1 MIVPS
6 EGFPPDQ
13 WIIWFEG
20 ITKKFEELDRE
31 EILANKPTALIVAT
45 MDTKGQEALFLA
57 DCLKGEGIA
66 VKIMDGGI
74 RGQCQNLVDVTR
86 EEVAR
91 AGGKSLQEV
100 QNIGHEGQA
109 LEVMTNGAIQCA
121 QELYRQNQM
130 QGVIGLGGSM
140 GTTLGSGVMR
150 SFAVGLPK
158 VMIST
163 MASRDTRAFVGTKD
177 ILMLHSV
184 CDLVGLNRVTKK
196 ILRNGALALVGM
208 LRSAEPD
215 DPAEQK
221 PLVFVSTLGTTEAC
235 AQLIRKTLEQK
246 NNEVVIFHTVGSGG
260 KAMEEMMAHEDV
272 SVLVDMSL
280 HEMADNRF
288 GGDYDAGPQRGTVAL
303 DRKIPTILVPG
314 NIDFLVTGPLENAQ
328 KLFPNRPYHSHNAAI
343 TVVRTNHEEIKI
355 LAQTIAGLCN
365 KADGAVKVLVPMNG
379 FSAFDHKEGPL
390 HDPEA
395 PAVFLKTL
403 EKNLDDKS
411 CLNALPF
418 YINDAEFA
426 QALIDMLYRINPD
439 IS

>member
-1 MIVPS
+1 MA
-6 EGFPPDQ
+6 D
-13 WIIWFEG
+13 
-20 ITKKFEELDRE
+20 
-31 EILANKPTALIVAT
+31 KPTALIVAT
-45 MDTKGQEALFLA
+45 MDTKGQEAMFLA
-57 DCLKGEGIA
+57 DCLKAEGIA
-66 VKIMDGGI
+66 VKIMDAGI
-74 RGQCQNLVDVTR
+74 KGQCPTPVDVTR

-91 AGGKSLQEV
+91 AGGKSIPEV
-100 QNIGHEGQA
+100 LNIGHEGKA
-109 LEVMTNGAIQCA
+109 LEVMTTGAIQCA
-121 QELYRQNQM
+121 QELYRQNQI

-150 SFAVGLPK
+150 SFPVGLPK

-184 CDLVGLNRVTKK
+184 CDLAGLNRITRK
-196 ILRNGALALVGM
+196 ILRNGALALAGM
-208 LRSAEPD
+208 LRSPAPD
-215 DPAEQK
+215 DAAGKK

-235 AQLIRKTLEQK
+235 AQQIRKTLEEK

-272 SVLVDMSL
+272 SVLVDLSL
-280 HEMADNRF
+280 HEVADHRF

-303 DRKIPTILVPG
+303 DRGIPTILVPG

-343 TVVRTNHEEIKI
+343 TVVRTKQEEIKI

-365 KADGAVKVLVPMNG
+365 NAKGPVKILVPMNG

-390 HDPEA
+390 HDPEG
-395 PAVFLKTL
+395 PGIFIKSL
-403 EKNLDDKS
+403 EENLNDKS
-411 CLNALPF
+411 CLEALPC
-418 YINDAEFA
+418 YINDSEFA
-426 QALIDMLYRINPD
+426 QAILDMSYRISPD
-439 IS
+439 IA